1 MSALTVS
8 NNERI
13 DGVSVSLRVELTPE
27 DIAAVRRITESTGFF
42 QAAEI
47 EVAVELVQARL
58 SQGILSGYYFLF
70 ADATAPVDQTIGY
83 SCFGPIP
90 CTQGS
95 FDLYWIAV
103 HDTWRRIG
111 LGTLLLTE
119 SEDMIRRMAGRRI
132 YVETSSRSQY
142 EPTRSFYTRN
152 GYRQEALIPEF
163 YAPGDGKII
172 FVKELL

>member
-1 MSALTVS
+1 MSVFADPKHDL
-8 NNERI
+8 I
-13 DGVSVSLRVELTPE
+13 DGISVSLREQVQQGDLV
-27 DIAAVRRITESTGFF
+27 AVREITESSGFF
-42 QAAEI
+42 QEAEI

-58 SQGILSGYYFLF
+58 SQG
-70 ADATAPVDQTIGY
+70 TASGY

-103 HDTWRRIG
+103 HDSYRRIG
-111 LGTLLLTE
+111 LGRLLLAE
-119 SEDMIRRMAGRRI
+119 SEGVIRRMAGRRI
-132 YVETSSRSQY
+132 YVETSSRGQY
-142 EPTRSFYTRN
+142 EPTRAFYNRN

-172 FVKELL
+172 YVKELK